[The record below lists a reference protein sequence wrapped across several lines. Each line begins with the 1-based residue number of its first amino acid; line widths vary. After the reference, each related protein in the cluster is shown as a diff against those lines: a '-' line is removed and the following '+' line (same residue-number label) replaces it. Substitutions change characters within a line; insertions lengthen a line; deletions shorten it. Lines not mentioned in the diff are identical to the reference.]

1 VHIPGVTDEKSN
13 EQNNMKNT
21 GETEDTPQNG
31 WRSTEYDTTQEY
43 GDKENAIADNEISI
57 DKKRWMNHT

>member
-1 VHIPGVTDEKSN
+1 VTDEKSN

-31 WRSTEYDTTQEY
+31 
-43 GDKENAIADNEISI
+43 
-57 DKKRWMNHT
+57 